1 MARFDVYPSPAKG
14 SVGYVLDVQ
23 ADLLRDLDT
32 RVVVPLLP
40 PERAPKPARGLNP
53 AFEINGQI
61 HLMLT
66 QFVTAVPAKELK
78 KAVLSLDARSDDITR
93 ALDLLLVGF

>member
-14 SVGYVLDVQ
+14 GVGYVLDVQ

-40 PERAPKPARGLNP
+40 PEQAPKPASGLNP
-53 AFEINGQI
+53 AFEIDGQT

-66 QFVTAVPAKELK
+66 QFLAAIPARALK
-78 KAVLSLDARSDDITR
+78 ASVLSLEARHDDITR
-93 ALDLLLVGF
+93 ALDCLLVGF

>member
-23 ADLLRDLDT
+23 ANLLRDLDT

-40 PERAPKPARGLNP
+40 AERAPKPARGLNP
-53 AFEINGQI
+53 AFEINGQT

-66 QFVTAVPAKELK
+66 QFVAAVPAKELK
-78 KAVLSLDARSDDITR
+78 RSMLSLDTRSDDITR